1 MKQIIYDIKSQPVI
15 ATVSL
20 VGTALAIFLIMV
32 VVMLQ
37 QVKTAGYS
45 PESERDRMLHWR
57 STSLAMDESEED
69 TSNGPLSYEVIK
81 EHLLPLTTA
90 EAVTVYC
97 SWTTPH
103 SAALP
108 GELTVSAD
116 VKETDH
122 TFFDVF
128 DFRFISGAPYTEAEF
143 QSGLPR
149 AVITESVARKVFKS
163 TDVVG
168 REFLLDTAPYVVSGV
183 VKDVSSLADHAYG
196 QIFIPFTSTGLEN
209 EMWEDGNMGMLSA
222 TILAPSSSDF
232 PAIREEIAR
241 RGEAINTSL
250 RANSGKH
257 FIWRNRPYT
266 TEKDAVEHWANLEP
280 DLDGARRTRLITFLI
295 LLIVPAINLSSMTQ
309 SRLRRRTAEIAVRRA
324 FGASA
329 SRIMG
334 SIVMENFVTTC
345 LAGIIGLV
353 LCLAFA
359 WIYGGSLFAEMDTAA
374 TPDVSVSML
383 FRWSTFFWALLFCF
397 ILNLL
402 CSGYP
407 AWRASRQSIV
417 NSLAGASR

>member
-1 MKQIIYDIKSQPVI
+1 MKHIIYELKSQPVI
-15 ATVSL
+15 AGVTL

-37 QVKTAGYS
+37 QVKTAGFS
-45 PESERDRMLHWR
+45 PESNRDRMLHWR
-57 STSLAMDESEED
+57 YTSVAPEDSEED
-69 TSNGPLSYEVIK
+69 SSNSPLSYKTIK
-81 EHLLPLTTA
+81 EHLLPLTTP
-90 EAVTVYC
+90 EAVTAYC
-97 SWTTPH
+97 MFTSSH
-103 SAALP
+103 SAAIP
-108 GELTVSAD
+108 GEQTVAAD

-128 DFRFISGAPYTEAEF
+128 DFHFIAGAPYTEADF

-149 AVITESVARKVFKS
+149 AVITESVARNIFKS
-163 TDVVG
+163 ADVVG

-196 QIFIPFTSTGLEN
+196 QIFIPFTSTDMINDTWEN
-209 EMWEDGNMGMLSA
+209 GYMGMLSA
-222 TILAPSSSDF
+222 TILARSESDF
-232 PAIREEIAR
+232 PAIRDEIAR
-241 RGEAINTSL
+241 RGEAINTSM
-250 RANSGKH
+250 RETSGSR

-266 TEKDAVEHWANLEP
+266 TEKDAVAHWANIEP
-280 DLDGARRTRLITFLI
+280 DLDGDRRSRLITFLI

-329 SRIMG
+329 SRIMS
-334 SIVMENFVTTC
+334 SIVMENFITTC

-353 LCLAFA
+353 LCLLFA
-359 WIYGGSLFAEMDTAA
+359 WIYGGSLFAARDSAA
-374 TPDVSVSML
+374 TPDVSLTML
-383 FRWSTFFWALLFCF
+383 FRWSTFLWALLFCF